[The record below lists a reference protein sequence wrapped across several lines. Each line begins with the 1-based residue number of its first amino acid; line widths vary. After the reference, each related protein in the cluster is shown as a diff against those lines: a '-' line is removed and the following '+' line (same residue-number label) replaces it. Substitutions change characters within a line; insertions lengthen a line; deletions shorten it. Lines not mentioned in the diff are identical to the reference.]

1 MADADEPAAPAVE
14 LAEMGV
20 DAAEIE
26 ALREAIR
33 TVDAIREAT
42 PLPAPAD
49 GAEASDADSIVAT
62 LGALGDGGPHVGDD
76 GVIVSDVDA

>member
-1 MADADEPAAPAVE
+1 MISTIVVRARSAA
-14 LAEMGV
+14 
-20 DAAEIE
+20 
-26 ALREAIR
+26 
-33 TVDAIREAT
+33 
-42 PLPAPAD
+42 LPAPAD